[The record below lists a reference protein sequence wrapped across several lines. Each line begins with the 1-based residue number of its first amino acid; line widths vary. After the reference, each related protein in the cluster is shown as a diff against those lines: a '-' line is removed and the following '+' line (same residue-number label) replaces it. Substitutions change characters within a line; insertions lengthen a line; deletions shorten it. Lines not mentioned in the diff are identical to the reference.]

1 MKLVNYTLCFE
12 KDYPVGKKMTLL
24 LFRQNIY
31 CPFKGTEGLKL
42 AFPQSYLEG
51 LLEQIVDLIP

>member
-1 MKLVNYTLCFE
+1 MLGNYTLHLE

-42 AFPQSYLEG
+42 AFPHSYLEG
-51 LLEQIVDLIP
+51 LLEQIIKLIP